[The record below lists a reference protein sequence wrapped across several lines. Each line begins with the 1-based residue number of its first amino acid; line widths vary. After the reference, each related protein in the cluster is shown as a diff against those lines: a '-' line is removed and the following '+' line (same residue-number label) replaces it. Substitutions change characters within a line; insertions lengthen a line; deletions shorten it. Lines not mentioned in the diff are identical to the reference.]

1 MWWQQ
6 GNYTSGKNRNLIIR
20 LGIGMMTFSVSAI
33 VYISYVE
40 TRQSILENLK
50 HSALVEVQEGV
61 AQIDEWLFAQKT
73 VVEAIANTPTFQT
86 MDWSVVRSYLESEV
100 ERLGDFYH
108 STMVYP
114 DGSYYATNAGKV
126 NANVGDRPH
135 IQQGM
140 AGEVVVSNP
149 VISRLHGFPVVII
162 VAPVWSNSSAREKT
176 IGVHAGV
183 IAIDRVSE
191 VVSSLEYGT
200 GSYAFALNSKGI
212 PIVHPDQSLMGTLE
226 KPAPSFLEA
235 KDSDLQHIAAQMV
248 DNQRN
253 IELVQL
259 NGDRVYIAYVP
270 LRHANW
276 SIALVI
282 PRQNIESHLK
292 PLNIMVTVIAA
303 LACAMIAV
311 LWRVQSFE
319 QNQLK
324 KSKEAADAANTA
336 KSEFLANMSHELR
349 TPLNAILGFTQL
361 MLHDSSLRR
370 EDRENLGII
379 SRAAEHLLSLINDV
393 LDMSK
398 IEAGRMTLNPH
409 NFDLYR
415 LLDTI
420 KEIFDL
426 KADSKG
432 LEFIFERT
440 ADVPQYVQTDEK
452 KLRQVLINL
461 LSNAFKFTEEGGV
474 YVSLTKKQSSR
485 HVHLDTRD
493 NNELISD
500 NCLLITVRD
509 TGLGIA
515 PHEIDR
521 LFEAFVQTETGRKS
535 HKGTGLGLPI
545 SRQFVQLMGGEL
557 TVSSKLGEGTIFQF
571 EIEVKQVEETE
582 IESQQPTRKIIALA
596 PDQPTYRILIV
607 DDRWTNRQLLLKILV
622 PLGFEVREAENGQ
635 EAIEIWHNWEPHL
648 IWMDMRMPIMDGYE
662 ATKQIKSH
670 LKGQATVII
679 ALTASTFE
687 EERAVVLSAGCDD
700 FVRKPFQ
707 DEKIFAKMS
716 EFLGIRYVYE
726 DSDHSGLSESETTIE
741 KLTPESLRVMP
752 TEWIVELNQA
762 ATKLNEYSILTL
774 IEQIPAEYASV
785 AKGLMDLVNH
795 VRFDVIVSLS
805 EEAMALS

>member
-1 MWWQQ
+1 
-6 GNYTSGKNRNLIIR
+6 
-20 LGIGMMTFSVSAI
+20 
-33 VYISYVE
+33 
-40 TRQSILENLK
+40 
-50 HSALVEVQEGV
+50 
-61 AQIDEWLFAQKT
+61 
-73 VVEAIANTPTFQT
+73 
-86 MDWSVVRSYLESEV
+86 
-100 ERLGDFYH
+100 
-108 STMVYP
+108 
-114 DGSYYATNAGKV
+114 
-126 NANVGDRPH
+126 
-135 IQQGM
+135 
-140 AGEVVVSNP
+140 
-149 VISRLHGFPVVII
+149 
-162 VAPVWSNSSAREKT
+162 
-176 IGVHAGV
+176 
-183 IAIDRVSE
+183 
-191 VVSSLEYGT
+191 
-200 GSYAFALNSKGI
+200 
-212 PIVHPDQSLMGTLE
+212 
-226 KPAPSFLEA
+226 
-235 KDSDLQHIAAQMV
+235 MV

-259 NGDRVYIAYVP
+259 NGDLVYIAYVP

-282 PRQNIESHLK
+282 PRQNIESDLK
-292 PLNIMVTVIAA
+292 PLNIMVIVIAA

-319 QNQLK
+319 QTQLK
-324 KSKEAADAANTA
+324 KSKEAADTANKA

-361 MLHDSSLRR
+361 MLRDSSLRR
-370 EDRENLGII
+370 QDRENLGII
-379 SRAAEHLLSLINDV
+379 SRSGEHLLSLINDV

-398 IEAGRMTLNPH
+398 IEAGRITLNPH

-432 LEFIFERT
+432 LELIFERT

-500 NCLLITVRD
+500 DYCLLITVRD

-535 HKGTGLGLPI
+535 QKGTGLGLPI

-607 DDRWTNRQLLLKILV
+607 DDRWTNRQLLLKMLV

-635 EAIEIWHNWEPHL
+635 EAIEVWDNWEPHL
-648 IWMDMRMPIMDGYE
+648 IWMDMRMPVMDGYE

-707 DEKIFAKMS
+707 DAKIFAKMS
-716 EFLGIRYVYE
+716 EFLGVCYVYE
-726 DSDHSGLSESETTIE
+726 DLAHSGLSESETTIE
-741 KLTPESLRVMP
+741 ELTPQRLAVMS

-762 ATKLNEYSILTL
+762 ATKLNERLILTL
-774 IEQIPAEYASV
+774 IEQIPPKDASV
-785 AKGLMDLVNH
+785 AKSLIDLVNQ